1 MFGVTF
7 VRENGLVV
15 TPLGARLGL
24 GTQTP
29 YEVPGDFWVEIAK
42 TQWLTS
48 AEWGYPLDNGPKMAV
63 GQPNSS

>member
-1 MFGVTF
+1 MIKYINKHTQLMFGVTF

-42 TQWLTS
+42 TQ
-48 AEWGYPLDNGPKMAV
+48 
-63 GQPNSS
+63 